1 MEKIRQKLKNINIE
15 DILCMF
21 IILCPILD
29 IVSFLYRNIFNTNSS
44 PSTIIRPIIPI
55 IISIYLFFKEDKKLK
70 KNIFILGI
78 IYMIYG
84 ILHLVVFNTAITGSS
99 YSTVTHEAQYI
110 VNYTF
115 MILNLFIYIYILE
128 KVQI

>member
-29 IVSFLYRNIFNTNSS
+29 MVSFLYRNIFNTNSS

-55 IISIYLFFKEDKKLK
+55 IISIYLFFKEDKKFK
-70 KNIFILGI
+70 KMIF
-78 IYMIYG
+78 
-84 ILHLVVFNTAITGSS
+84 
-99 YSTVTHEAQYI
+99 
-110 VNYTF
+110 
-115 MILNLFIYIYILE
+115 
-128 KVQI
+128 KPRR